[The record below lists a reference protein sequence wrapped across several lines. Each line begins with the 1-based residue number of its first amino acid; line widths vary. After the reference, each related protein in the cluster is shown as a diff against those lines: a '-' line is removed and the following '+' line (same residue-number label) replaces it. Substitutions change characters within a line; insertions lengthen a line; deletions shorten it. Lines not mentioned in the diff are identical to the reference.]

1 MEKNMNNHSHVLFE
15 SLSIPEKLSYFN
27 QNDKNDYEVLAKRFR
42 EKKIRHIVTVAR
54 GSSDCAALFTS
65 YMFAKY
71 LGVTTYSLP
80 PSLIT
85 LENTNFDFKN
95 TLVIII
101 TQSGLSQDLIT
112 CESVVKTMGA
122 ETLVIINNSKSGLI
136 ESGNYFY
143 NINAGE
149 EKSIAATKTF
159 VLTLTIIIKLISTIL
174 LRKDIL
180 MNLLDLPNILQK
192 EIDNNWDHNIID
204 KNISSGFILSRGIGF
219 ALSNEIALKFKELCQ
234 EQIEPYSSAEVMHGP
249 KSLVDNTFKIF
260 TLSLN
265 DDSGMSINKDTNIL
279 KKKTK
284 HLYEITSNPHFT
296 NRLQFK
302 KNNSPEL
309 DPLIVMTKFYPWI
322 INYSLAKGMNP
333 DTPRYLSKVTKTF

>member
-1 MEKNMNNHSHVLFE
+1 MKNNSVVLTE

-27 QNDKNDYEVLAKRFR
+27 EDDKNDYEILAKKFR
-42 EKKIRHIVTVAR
+42 EKKIKHIVTVAR
-54 GSSDCAALFTS
+54 GTSDCAALFVS
-65 YMFAKY
+65 YMFAKC
-71 LGVTTYSLP
+71 LGITTYSLP

-85 LENTNFDFKN
+85 LENANFDFNN

-112 CESVVKTMGA
+112 CERAVKAMGA
-122 ETLVIINNSKSGLI
+122 ETLVITNNLKSELINSGT
-136 ESGNYFY
+136 YFY
-143 NINAGE
+143 YINAGE
-149 EKSIAATKTF
+149 ERSVAATKTF
-159 VLTLTIIIKLISTIL
+159 VLTLAIIIKLMSTIL
-174 LRKDIL
+174 LKENVLI
-180 MNLLDLPNILQK
+180 NLLELPNLLQK
-192 EIDNNWDHNIID
+192 EIDNNWNHEIIE
-204 KNISSGFILSRGIGF
+204 KKISSGFIISRGIGF
-219 ALSNEIALKFKELCQ
+219 ALSNEISLKFKELCQ

-249 KSLVDNTFKIF
+249 KSLIDNTFKIF

-265 DDSGMSINKDTNIL
+265 DNSGSVVIKDTNEI
-279 KKKTK
+279 KQKTK

-333 DTPRYLSKVTKTF
+333 DNPRYLSKVTKTF

>member
-1 MEKNMNNHSHVLFE
+1 MNNNSHVLLE

-101 TQSGLSQDLIT
+101 TQSGISQDLIT

-136 ESGNYFY
+136 DSGNYFY

-174 LRKDIL
+174 LKKDIL

-265 DDSGMSINKDTNIL
+265 DNSGMSINKDTNIL
-279 KKKTK
+279 KQKTK
-284 HLYEITSNPHFT
+284 HLYEITSNPQFT

-309 DPLIVMTKFYPWI
+309 DSLIVMTKFYPWI

>member
-1 MEKNMNNHSHVLFE
+1 MNNNSHVLLE

-42 EKKIRHIVTVAR
+42 EKKIKHIVTVAR
-54 GSSDCAALFTS
+54 GSSDCAALFAS

-136 ESGNYFY
+136 DSANYFY

-174 LRKDIL
+174 LKKDIL
-180 MNLLDLPNILQK
+180 MNLLNLPNILQK

-204 KNISSGFILSRGIGF
+204 KNIRSGFILSRGIGF

-265 DDSGMSINKDTNIL
+265 DNSGMSIKRDTNKL

-284 HLYEITSNPHFT
+284 HLYEITSNPQFAK
-296 NRLQFK
+296 RLQYK
-302 KNNSPEL
+302 KNKSPEL

-333 DTPRYLSKVTKTF
+333 DTPRYLTKVTKTF

>member
-1 MEKNMNNHSHVLFE
+1 MNNNSHVLLE

-101 TQSGLSQDLIT
+101 TQSGLSQDLIA
-112 CESVVKTMGA
+112 CESAVKTMGA

-136 ESGNYFY
+136 DSGNYFY

-174 LRKDIL
+174 LKKDIL

-279 KKKTK
+279 KQKTK
-284 HLYEITSNPHFT
+284 HLYEITSNPQFT